1 MKKKTM
7 KKKTIQ
13 MQGITIE
20 KKHWNKTQKKKI
32 ASQIFNITKKDAL
45 YDLEKIEQINCDNI
59 QNVKPG
65 SPIGLKFINQHTLVP
80 RLETSGNKGIN
91 FFDFIQN
98 KNKFKKK
105 KYVVDFLQALL
116 NKNTTE
122 TNKWYNIFKLYFG
135 YVGVFRPIVA
145 MNLYCKF
152 SPKTILDFT
161 MGWGGRLVGACA
173 LNIPNYIGIDLNPS
187 LEKPYHDMVK
197 TLEKHSTT
205 NIKLFFQDALTV
217 DYSKLNYDMVFTSPP
232 YYNIEIY
239 NKTTQKSKD
248 DWDEQ
253 FYRPIF
259 KKTFQYL
266 KKDGHYCLNVPEE
279 VYQRVCIGLFGKA
292 KMLIPLSKSKRT
304 DDEVYKE
311 FIYVWVRR

>member
-1 MKKKTM
+1 MKKKTS
-7 KKKTIQ
+7 KNTIKIHK
-13 MQGITIE
+13 MTIN
-20 KKHWNKTQKKKI
+20 KSKLNKTQKKKI
-32 ASQIFNITKKDAL
+32 ASKIFNITKKDAL
-45 YDLEKIEQINCDNI
+45 DDLEKIQQINCDNI

-65 SPIGLKFINQHTLVP
+65 SPTGLNFINQYTLVP
-80 RLETSGNKGIN
+80 RLETIGNKGIN
-91 FFDFIQN
+91 FFDFIEN

-105 KYVVDFLQALL
+105 KYVVDFLQVLS

-122 TNKWYNIFKLYFG
+122 TNKWYTIFKLYFG

-152 SPKTILDFT
+152 SPSSILDFT

-173 LNIPNYIGIDLNPS
+173 LNIPSYIGIDLNSS

-232 YYNIEIY
+232 YYNIELY
-239 NKTTQKSKD
+239 NKTIQKSKD

-259 KKTFQYL
+259 KKTFQHL

-292 KMLIPLSKSKRT
+292 KIVIPLSKSKRT
-304 DDEVYKE
+304 TEEKYNE

>member
-1 MKKKTM
+1 M
-7 KKKTIQ
+7 
-13 MQGITIE
+13 
-20 KKHWNKTQKKKI
+20 
-32 ASQIFNITKKDAL
+32 F
-45 YDLEKIEQINCDNI
+45 
-59 QNVKPG
+59 
-65 SPIGLKFINQHTLVP
+65 
-80 RLETSGNKGIN
+80 
-91 FFDFIQN
+91 
-98 KNKFKKK
+98 
-105 KYVVDFLQALL
+105 
-116 NKNTTE
+116 
-122 TNKWYNIFKLYFG
+122 FG
-135 YVGVFRPIVA
+135 YVGVFRPIIA
-145 MNLYCKF
+145 MNVYCKF

-232 YYNIEIY
+232 YYNIELY
-239 NKTTQKSKD
+239 NKTIQKSKD

-259 KKTFQYL
+259 KKTFQHL
-266 KKDGHYCLNVPEE
+266 KKGGHYCLNVPEE

-292 KMLIPLSKSKRT
+292 NIVIPLSKSKRT
-304 DDEVYKE
+304 TEEKYKE
-311 FIYVWVRR
+311 FIYVWIRL

>member
-7 KKKTIQ
+7 KKNTIKIHN
-13 MQGITIE
+13 MTIN
-20 KKHWNKTQKKKI
+20 KSKLNKTQKKKI
-32 ASQIFNITKKDAL
+32 ARQIFNITKKDAL
-45 YDLEKIEQINCDNI
+45 DDLEKIQQINCENI
-59 QNVKPG
+59 QQVKSG
-65 SPIGLKFINQHTLVP
+65 SPMGLKFINNYTLVP
-80 RLETSGNKGIN
+80 RLETIGNKGIN
-91 FFDFIQN
+91 FFDFIEN

-105 KYVVDFLQALL
+105 KYVVDFLQALSK
-116 NKNTTE
+116 KNTTD

-145 MNLYCKF
+145 MSLYCKF

-205 NIKLFFQDALTV
+205 NIKLLFQDALTV

-239 NKTTQKSKD
+239 NKTTQRSKD

-266 KKDGHYCLNVPEE
+266 KKGGHYCLNVPEE

-292 KMLIPLSKSKRT
+292 NIIIPLSKSKRT
-304 DDEVYKE
+304 TEEKYKE
-311 FIYVWVRR
+311 FIYVWIR

>member
-1 MKKKTM
+1 MKKKTS
-7 KKKTIQ
+7 KNTIKIHK
-13 MQGITIE
+13 MTIN
-20 KKHWNKTQKKKI
+20 KSKLNKTQKKKI
-32 ASQIFNITKKDAL
+32 ASKIFNITKKDAL
-45 YDLEKIEQINCDNI
+45 DDLEKIQQINCDNI

-65 SPIGLKFINQHTLVP
+65 SPTGLNFINQYTLVP
-80 RLETSGNKGIN
+80 RLETIGNKGIN
-91 FFDFIQN
+91 FFDFIEN

-105 KYVVDFLQALL
+105 KYVVDFLQVLS

-122 TNKWYNIFKLYFG
+122 TNKWYTIFKLYFG

-152 SPKTILDFT
+152 SPSSILDFT

-232 YYNIEIY
+232 YYNIELY
-239 NKTTQKSKD
+239 NKTIQKSKD

-259 KKTFQYL
+259 KKTFQHL

-292 KMLIPLSKSKRT
+292 KIVIPLSKSKRT
-304 DDEVYKE
+304 TEEKYNE